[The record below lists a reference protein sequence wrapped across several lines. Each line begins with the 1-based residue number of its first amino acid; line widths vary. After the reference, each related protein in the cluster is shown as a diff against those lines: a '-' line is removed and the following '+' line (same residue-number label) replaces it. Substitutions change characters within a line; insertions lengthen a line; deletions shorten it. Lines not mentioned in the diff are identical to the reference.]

1 MISLPGL
8 AQGRAEGTAL
18 KHQEASSEPQGLV
31 QTHSFNPEI
40 RMTASLGSSKL
51 LGRFSP
57 YRFIGLQV
65 FIWKLSAQLVAVG
78 EGERKI
84 CSSSCRVFG
93 LSYWAVHPLDG
104 NLLSAAF
111 VRSSF
116 LPPSFPSCSFPCIT
130 VTGSWLDQEKVGSRW
145 ACSLDWH
152 MEKWIPRVNFWT
164 SVSLSFIC
172 SSVRAFI
179 LSANT

>member
-18 KHQEASSEPQGLV
+18 KHEEASSEPQGLV

-57 YRFIGLQV
+57 YRFISLQV

-84 CSSSCRVFG
+84 CSSSCRRRLATELFTPWMG
-93 LSYWAVHPLDG
+93 IFC
-104 NLLSAAF
+104 LLLLF
-111 VRSSF
+111 VLPSSLPPF
-116 LPPSFPSCSFPCIT
+116 LPVHFH
-130 VTGSWLDQEKVGSRW
+130 
-145 ACSLDWH
+145 ASL
-152 MEKWIPRVNFWT
+152 
-164 SVSLSFIC
+164 
-172 SSVRAFI
+172 
-179 LSANT
+179 